1 MAEGD
6 VCGKQMTKKK
16 QEYALLGQILG
27 KFGAMVCPCGQ
38 VVFDGTEFEKIE
50 AVAKKKGVWGVGRAS
65 RTSIG
70 TSGNA
75 LDVRLPKSV
84 VDFLELKKGQE
95 VLIEPLDKKRFQVI
109 VS

>member
-1 MAEGD
+1 M
-6 VCGKQMTKKK
+6 
-16 QEYALLGQILG
+16 LGQNLG
-27 KFGAMVCPCGQ
+27 KFDALVCACGE
-38 VVFDGTEFEKIE
+38 VMFEGTEFEKIE
-50 AVAKKKGVWGVGRAS
+50 LAAKKKSLWGIGRAA
-65 RTSIG
+65 RTTIG

-95 VLIEPLDKKRFQVI
+95 VVIEPIDKKRFQVC